1 MQRAVSGVTIRL
13 YRLAFK
19 KMAICQNILSYFKN
33 LDISQN
39 ICYYHNTGVTQ
50 MPLIPQSCPSCS
62 SPLVVTQLACTVC
75 GTGVVGKFELSPFF
89 RLSPESLHFLE
100 VFVRNRGNV
109 KEVERETGES
119 YWAIRRRLDEVIA
132 EMGMEA
138 AQADEISTRRQEI
151 LGRLSR
157 GEINVQE
164 ATRLLAQIKG
174 DHP

>member
-1 MQRAVSGVTIRL
+1 
-13 YRLAFK
+13 
-19 KMAICQNILSYFKN
+19 
-33 LDISQN
+33 
-39 ICYYHNTGVTQ
+39 

-62 SPLVVTQLACTVC
+62 SPLVVTQLNCTAC

-89 RLSPESLHFLE
+89 RLSPESLKFLE

-119 YWAIRRRLDEVIA
+119 YWAIRRQLDEVIT

-138 AQADEISTRRQEI
+138 PKEDDISTRRQEI
-151 LGRLSR
+151 LAQLSR

-164 ATRLLAQIKG
+164 ATKLLSQLKG
-174 DHP
+174 DKS